1 MHDEHFWLA
10 AQERSYK
17 DFDKK
22 QSERLCIPNVLYV
35 VKKADVSEMENVPPF
50 DARSRHNSMQIN
62 TVWVPTAAAILC
74 QFGGRLVW
82 CCRLCYRA
90 DKGDWTDVLF
100 DEVANSLWTAQYHLS
115 RWGVVWPVLLREARL

>member
-1 MHDEHFWLA
+1 ML
-10 AQERSYK
+10 
-17 DFDKK
+17 
-22 QSERLCIPNVLYV
+22 I
-35 VKKADVSEMENVPPF
+35 
-50 DARSRHNSMQIN
+50 NS
-62 TVWVPTAAAILC
+62 VWVPTAPAILC

-115 RWGVVWPVLLREARL
+115 RWGVVWPVLLREARLLAFARQAIDAECMGCGQFDERIQAAMGA